1 MANSLTNASKLLQ
14 LAKSFT
20 LIPVIDG
27 IHEMSDKELRSHG
40 YYRGFYCQHGHRI
53 RHLEDHW
60 CYECVRKIQSNNCGF
75 DVNYLNKNYKSRLLE
90 LWKQI
95 PVGDWDEC
103 WEVPWLGNKRM
114 RFPSYAT
121 GFDSK
126 YNSNVG
132 VHKIIYQ
139 CAWGDVGK
147 MFVTR
152 TCKNKNCLNP
162 LHLVSSW
169 NRMFPPQTIHPF
181 EPEFDPVKAM
191 EQAQRFLA
199 GTPEPLIER
208 QYKSTIQHPLV
219 NKNTPDYDEEQELY
233 YSSYAQEL
241 SNSAAKNSE

>member
-27 IHEMSDKELRSHG
+27 IHEMSNEELRSHG

-75 DVNYLNKNYKSRLLE
+75 DVNYLNKNYKSRMLE
-90 LWKQI
+90 LWNQI
-95 PVGDWDEC
+95 PVGEWDEC
-103 WEVPWLGNKRM
+103 WDVPWLGNKRM
-114 RFPSYAT
+114 RFPSYAMA
-121 GFDSK
+121 FNEK
-126 YNSNVG
+126 YNSNVTI
-132 VHKIIYQ
+132 HKIIYQ

-147 MFVTR
+147 LFVTR

-162 LHLVSSW
+162 LHLVSSF
-169 NRMFPPQTIHPF
+169 NRMFPPQAIHPF
-181 EPEFDPVKAM
+181 EPEFDPQKAM
-191 EQAQRFLA
+191 QQAQNFLKNK
-199 GTPEPLIER
+199 PDPLLER

-233 YSSYAQEL
+233 YGSYAQEFTK
-241 SNSAAKNSE
+241 SATKNSE